1 MIKQQLLSALLAT
14 LAIAAFV
21 APAGAQIQPVTTRY
35 RITMT
40 NITKGQIISP
50 AVVATHT
57 QGAAPLFTLGRPA
70 SEELAQVAEDA
81 VLQPLFDAL
90 SADSGVM
97 DVQILASEAGPIL
110 PGMSASVEVE
120 APSPFLW
127 VSAAAMLV
135 TTNDAF
141 TAVNSVRGPNLGTA
155 VVMAPAYDAGSEA
168 NTESCEDIPGPPCGN
183 PGNRVT
189 DGAEGYVYIS
199 NGIAGE
205 GDITAS
211 GYDWHNPRRAIR
223 DSSDSVARRFHWRA

>member
-1 MIKQQLLSALLAT
+1 MFKTHIFSAALAALV
-14 LAIAAFV
+14 LAAV
-21 APAGAQIQPVTTRY
+21 AVPASAQIQPVTTRY
-35 RITMT
+35 RVTMT
-40 NITKGQIISP
+40 NITKGQILSP

-57 QGAAPLFTLGRPA
+57 QGATPLFKLGSPA
-70 SEELAQVAEDA
+70 SAELAQVAEDA

-90 SADSGVM
+90 SENSGVM

-141 TAVNSVRGPNLGTA
+141 AAINGVRGPNLGTA
-155 VVMAPAYDAGSEA
+155 VVMSPAYDAGTEA
-168 NTESCEDIPGPPCGN
+168 NTESCDDIPGPPCGN

-189 DGAEGYVYIS
+189 DGAEGFVYVS

-205 GDITAS
+205 GDLTEA
-211 GYDWHNPRRAIR
+211 GYDWRNP
-223 DSSDSVARRFHWRA
+223 VARFEILRVQ